1 MRYPASHRQRRS
13 LGLTTTPMID
23 VVFLLLIFFI
33 CTASFQVAEEVLP
46 TNLALQ
52 GNVTSSTQVE
62 LEWERIVV
70 KLRVAND
77 ELRWLVNEQPFD
89 SVAQTRSVL
98 AQMAQI
104 DATLPVTLDIDS
116 AVAMFHVID
125 LYDVCRL
132 VGFEKIQ
139 FAAELN

>member
-1 MRYPASHRQRRS
+1 MTRPNRHQRS

-33 CTASFQVAEEVLP
+33 CTASFQVAEEILP

-70 KLRVAND
+70 KLRVEND
-77 ELRWLVNEQPFD
+77 KLRWLVNEQPFD

-104 DATLPVTLDIDS
+104 DATLPVTLDIDGT
-116 AVAMFHVID
+116 VAMFHVID